1 MILAGDIGGT
11 KTHLA
16 LFRKKNGGLALVR
29 GKILPSR
36 EYVGLEAVIR
46 KFLPKKMTALHGA
59 CFGVPGPVREGR
71 CETTNLPWTIEADA
85 IAKTFGIPTV
95 YLLNDLEAA
104 AYGSLI
110 LTEKDFHTLNA
121 GRPQPR
127 GNRAVIAAG
136 TGLGE
141 AVLFWDGDG
150 YRASASEG
158 GHTDFGPLNPIQI
171 ELLEYLSKRFPH
183 VSYERIVSGPGLL
196 NIHQFMKE
204 TGRAEEPDRL
214 RKRMAVE
221 DPAVVIS
228 EAAQTG
234 RSMICVETVALF
246 VSIYGAEA
254 GNLAL
259 KALATGGVFLA
270 GGIAPRMIP
279 KLSDGAFMKA
289 FVDKGRYA
297 SLLRSIPV
305 RIILNETVGLLGA
318 ARYGLDHLTTK
329 HRTGTRR
336 KAGGPA

>member
-16 LFRKKNGGLALVR
+16 LFRKTTAGLVLVR
-29 GKILPSR
+29 GKIFPSR
-36 EYVGLEAVIR
+36 EYAGLEAMIR
-46 KFLPKKMTALHGA
+46 KFLPTKKPPIDCAS
-59 CFGVPGPVREGR
+59 FGVAGPVRAGR
-71 CETTNLPWTIEADA
+71 CETTNLSWTIEADS
-85 IAKTFGIPTV
+85 IAKTFKIPTV

-104 AYGSLI
+104 AYGSLF

-121 GRPQPR
+121 GRPQPH

-141 AVLFWDGDG
+141 AVLYWDGSG

-158 GHTDFGPLNPIQI
+158 GHTDFGPRHPIQI

-196 NIHQFMKE
+196 NIYQFMKE
-204 TGRAEEPDRL
+204 TGRAEEPGWL
-214 RKRMAVE
+214 SKKMAIQ
-221 DPAVVIS
+221 DSAAVITEVALS
-228 EAAQTG
+228 G
-234 RSMICVETVALF
+234 RSKLCVETVELF

-259 KALATGGVFLA
+259 KALATGGVFLG

-297 SLLRSIPV
+297 ALLRSIPV

-318 ARYGLDHLTTK
+318 ARHAFDALLP
-329 HRTGTRR
+329 R
-336 KAGGPA
+336 

>member
-16 LFRKKNGGLALVR
+16 LFRKANRGLARVR
-29 GKILPSR
+29 GKIFPSR
-36 EYVGLEAVIR
+36 EYAGLEAVIR
-46 KFLPKKMTALHGA
+46 IFLPKNVTAINGA
-59 CFGVPGPVREGR
+59 CFGVAGPVREGR
-71 CETTNLPWTIEADA
+71 SETTNLPWTVEADS

-110 LTEKDFHTLNA
+110 LTEKDFHALNA

-141 AVLFWDGDG
+141 AVLFWDGGG

-158 GHTDFGPLNPIQI
+158 GHTDFGPRNPIEI

-196 NIHQFMKE
+196 NIYQFMKE
-204 TGRAEEPDRL
+204 AGRAKEPGWLSEKMGVGDPS
-214 RKRMAVE
+214 AVITE
-221 DPAVVIS
+221 VAR
-228 EAAQTG
+228 TG
-234 RSMICVETVALF
+234 RSEICSKTVELF

-259 KALATGGVFLA
+259 KALATGGVFLG

-279 KLSDGAFMKA
+279 KLSDGAFMRA

-297 SLLRSIPV
+297 ALLRSIPV

-318 ARYGLDHLTTK
+318 ARYGLDALLPNPKTK
-329 HRTGTRR
+329 RR
-336 KAGGPA
+336 RLI